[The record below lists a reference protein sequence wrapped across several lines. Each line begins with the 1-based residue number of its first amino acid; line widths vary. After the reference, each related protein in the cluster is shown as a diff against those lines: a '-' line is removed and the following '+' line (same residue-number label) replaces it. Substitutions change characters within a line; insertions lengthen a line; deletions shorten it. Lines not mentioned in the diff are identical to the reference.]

1 MERLSEIFSTSSLQI
16 DPETQ
21 ELVYEFEVKY
31 NGVRSEQSVLLERVM
46 LLHPYKTFRIE
57 DKHGIS
63 TGANIMLRLSIG
75 MIIKYRYDYKAPF
88 TF

>member
-31 NGVRSEQSVLLERVM
+31 NGVRDEQSVLLERVM
-46 LLHPYKTFRIE
+46 LLHPYKSFRIE
-57 DKHGIS
+57 DEHDIA
-63 TGANIMLRLSIG
+63 TGANIKLRLRIG
-75 MIIKYRYDYKAPF
+75 MIIKHLLPLES
-88 TF
+88 